1 MNRRQTL
8 GLLAAPVLLG
18 AAAPFARAQR
28 AWPDRPVR
36 IVVPFA
42 PGGTTDIVARI
53 LGAHLQERLGQ
64 PFVVENR
71 PGAGGTLA
79 AAQVA
84 QAAPDGTTLL
94 ISNSA
99 SNGISPSLFASVRY
113 DALADFEHIALAAT
127 TSNVLTVNPGFEAR
141 SVADLVAM
149 GRARPDGIEYAHSGN
164 GTTTHLLGLRFAIAA
179 GIRLNPVAYRGSGP
193 AITDLV
199 AGNIKVMFDGLP
211 SSIGHLRGGTLR
223 ALAVA
228 DPEPNVMLP
237 GVPTFAQAGFS
248 DLISYSWFGLSA
260 PRGTSAEIVALLNRE
275 VRAILALP
283 AVRARYRELTAD
295 APDTTPEAY
304 QRFIRE
310 ELATWAAVVRAT
322 GATAG

>member
-1 MNRRQTL
+1 MILGRRTL
-8 GLLAAPVLLG
+8 LPLLALPMT
-18 AAAPFARAQR
+18 ARAQTAR
-28 AWPDRPVR
+28 AQARWPDRPVK
-36 IVVPFA
+36 IVVSFA

-53 LGAHLQERLGQ
+53 LAAHLQERLGQ

-84 QAAPDGTTLL
+84 QSPPDGTTLL

-99 SNGISPSLFASVRY
+99 SNGISPSLFANVRY

-127 TSNVLTVNPGFEAR
+127 TSNALTVNPGFEAK
-141 SVADLVAM
+141 SVAELVAM
-149 GRARPDGIEYAHSGN
+149 GKARPDGLDYAHSGN

-179 GIRLNPVAYRGSGP
+179 GIKLNPIAYRGSGP

-199 AGNIKVMFDGLP
+199 AGNIKIMFDGVP
-211 SSIGHLRGGTLR
+211 SSIGFLRAGTLR

-228 DPEPNVMLP
+228 DPEPNAMLP
-237 GVPTFAQAGFS
+237 GVPTFRQAGFP
-248 DLISYSWFGLSA
+248 DLISYSWFGVSA
-260 PRGTSAEIVALLNRE
+260 PKGTPAEIVLLLNRE
-275 VRAILALP
+275 IRAILQLAS
-283 AVRARYRELTAD
+283 VRARYAELTAD

-304 QRFIRE
+304 RQFISE
-310 ELATWAAVVRAT
+310 ELATWSRVVKAT
-322 GATAG
+322 GATAS

>member
-1 MNRRQTL
+1 MITTRRIAL
-8 GLLAAPVLLG
+8 LLAAVPL
-18 AAAPFARAQR
+18 AARAQR
-28 AWPDRPVR
+28 WPDRPVK
-36 IVVPFA
+36 IIVPFA

-53 LGAHLQERLGQ
+53 LATHLQDRLGQ

-84 QAAPDGTTLL
+84 QSAPDGTTLL

-99 SNGISPSLFASVRY
+99 SNGISPSLFANIRY

-127 TSNVLTVNPGFEAR
+127 TSNVLTVNPAFEAR
-141 SVADLVAM
+141 TVADLVAM
-149 GRARPDGIEYAHSGN
+149 GKARPDGIEYAHSGN

-193 AITDLV
+193 AITDVV
-199 AGNIKVMFDGLP
+199 AGNVKVMFDGLP

-228 DPEPNVMLP
+228 DPDPNPMLQA
-237 GVPTFAQAGFS
+237 VPTFKQAGFS

-260 PRGTSAEIVALLNRE
+260 PKGTAPEIVAILNRE

-283 AVRARYRELTAD
+283 SVRERYTQLTAD
-295 APDTTPEAY
+295 APDTSADAY
-304 QRFIRE
+304 RQFISE
-310 ELATWAAVVRAT
+310 ELATWAAVVRTT
-322 GATAG
+322 GATAS

>member
-1 MNRRQTL
+1 MLTRRSA
-8 GLLAAPVLLG
+8 LAL
-18 AAAPFARAQR
+18 AAAPAIARAQG
-28 AWPDRPVR
+28 AWPDRAVR

-53 LGAHLQERLGQ
+53 LAANLQERLRQ

-84 QAAPDGTTLL
+84 QSPPDGTTLL

-99 SNGISPSLFASVRY
+99 SNGISPALFANLRY
-113 DALADFEHIALAAT
+113 DPLADFAHIALAAT
-127 TSNVLTVNPGFEAR
+127 TSNVLTVNPRFEAR
-141 SVADLVAM
+141 SVADLVTM
-149 GRARPDGIEYAHSGN
+149 GRARADGIDYAHSGN
-164 GTTTHLLGLRFAIAA
+164 GTTTHLLGLRSGIAA
-179 GIRLNPVAYRGSGP
+179 GIRMNPVAYRGSGP

-199 AGNIKVMFDGLP
+199 AGNIGVMFDGLP

-228 DPEPNVMLP
+228 DPEPNAMLP
-237 GVPTFAQAGFS
+237 GVQTFKQAGFP

-260 PRGTSAEIVALLNRE
+260 PRATPPEIVALLNRE

-283 AVRARYRELTAD
+283 AVRARYAELTAD
-295 APDTTPEAY
+295 APDTSPAAY
-304 QRFIRE
+304 ETFIRE

>member
-8 GLLAAPVLLG
+8 ALLAAPTLLG
-18 AAAPFARAQR
+18 ALPGGLRAQR

-84 QAAPDGTTLL
+84 QAAPDGATLL

-99 SNGISPSLFASVRY
+99 SNGISPSLFQNVRY

-127 TSNVLTVNPGFEAR
+127 TSNVLTVNPGFAAR

-199 AGNIKVMFDGLP
+199 AGNIGVMFDGLP

-228 DPEPNVMLP
+228 DPEPNAMLP
-237 GVPTFAQAGFS
+237 GVPTFAQAGFPA
-248 DLISYSWFGLSA
+248 LISYSWFGLSA
-260 PRGTSAEIVALLNRE
+260 PRGTAPEIVALLNRE

-283 AVRARYRELTAD
+283 AVRARYAELTAD
-295 APDTTPEAY
+295 GPDTTPEAY

-322 GATAG
+322 GATAS

>member
-1 MNRRQTL
+1 MLTRRTA
-8 GLLAAPVLLG
+8 LAL
-18 AAAPFARAQR
+18 AAAPALARAQG
-28 AWPDRPVR
+28 WPDRAVR

-53 LGAHLQERLGQ
+53 LAAGLQERLKQ

-84 QAAPDGTTLL
+84 QAPPDGTTLL

-99 SNGISPSLFASVRY
+99 SNGISPALFANIRY
-113 DALADFEHIALAAT
+113 DPLADFAHIALAAT

-149 GRARPDGIEYAHSGN
+149 GKARADGIDYAHSGN
-164 GTTTHLLGLRFAIAA
+164 GTTTHLLGLRFGIAS
-179 GIRLNPVAYRGSGP
+179 GIRMNPVAYRGSGP
-193 AITDLV
+193 AITDLI

-228 DPEPNVMLP
+228 DPAPNPMLP
-237 GVPTFAQAGFS
+237 GVPTLAQAGFAG
-248 DLISYSWFGLSA
+248 LISYSWFGLSA
-260 PRGTSAEIVALLNRE
+260 PRGTPEPIVALLNRE
-275 VRAILALP
+275 VRAILAQP
-283 AVRARYRELTAD
+283 AVRARYAELTAD
-295 APDTTPEAY
+295 APDTSAEAY
-304 QRFIRE
+304 TQFIRD

>member
-1 MNRRQTL
+1 MIVRRRTL
-8 GLLAAPVLLG
+8 LPLLALPLA
-18 AAAPFARAQR
+18 ARAQGR
-28 AWPDRPVR
+28 WPDRPVR
-36 IVVPFA
+36 IIVPFA

-53 LGAHLQERLGQ
+53 LATHLQERLFQ

-84 QAAPDGTTLL
+84 QATPDGTTLL

-99 SNGISPSLFASVRY
+99 SNGISPSLFQSIRY

-127 TSNVLTVNPGFEAR
+127 TSNVLTVNPAFEAR
-141 SVADLVAM
+141 SVAELVALAK
-149 GRARPDGIEYAHSGN
+149 ARTDGLDYAHSGN

-199 AGNIKVMFDGLP
+199 AGNIRIMFDGLP

-228 DPEPNVMLP
+228 DPDPNAMLP
-237 GVPTFAQAGFS
+237 GVATFKEAGFP
-248 DLISYSWFGLSA
+248 DLISYSWFGVSA
-260 PRGTSAEIVALLNRE
+260 PRGTPSEIVGALNRE
-275 VRAILALP
+275 IRAILALP
-283 AVRARYRELTAD
+283 AVRARYADLTAD
-295 APDTTPEAY
+295 APDTTAEAY
-304 QRFIRE
+304 RTFIAE
-310 ELATWAAVVRAT
+310 ELRTWARVVRAT